1 MAALNSALAGEL
13 PEALGTAV
21 AGLVR
26 KFSETAPKWA
36 TRKASQEVL
45 NELAQVVPD
54 LVGGSADL
62 TGSNNTRA
70 STQEPVTPGDY
81 GGRYLYW
88 GVRELGMAAAM
99 NGIALHGG
107 LIPYGGTFLVF
118 SDYARSAIRL
128 AALMGIRVI
137 HVATHDSIGLGE
149 DGPTHQPVEHLAALR
164 AIPNLLVLR
173 PADAVETAEC
183 WQLALERTT
192 GPSIIAL
199 TRQGVPTVRTT
210 TGPDCTARRGGYVLR
225 DAPGAEAVLIA
236 SGSEVAVAMAAS
248 DLLAGDGIST
258 RVVSLPCWQLFAA
271 QDEAYRERVLGGDT
285 LRVGIEAATRFGWT
299 RWLGHDGEFV
309 GMTGFGASAPASDL
323 FPHFGITGEAVA
335 ERVRARLGRG

>member
-1 MAALNSALAGEL
+1 MAD
-13 PEALGTAV
+13 
-21 AGLVR
+21 LVQ
-26 KFSETAPKWA
+26 KFSENSPGWA
-36 TRKASQEVL
+36 TRKASQVVL
-45 NELAQVVPD
+45 DELAQVVPN

-70 STQEPVTPGDY
+70 STQEAVTPGEFA
-81 GGRYLYW
+81 GRYLYW
-88 GVRELGMAAAM
+88 GVRELGMAASM

-118 SDYARSAIRL
+118 SDYSRSAIRL

-149 DGPTHQPVEHLAALR
+149 DGPTHQPVEHLASLR
-164 AIPNLLVLR
+164 AIPNLMVLR

-183 WQLALERTT
+183 WQLALEHAT

-210 TGPDCTARRGGYVLR
+210 TNPDCTARRGGYVLR
-225 DAPGAEAVLIA
+225 DASDARAVLIA

-248 DLLAGDGIST
+248 NLLAEEGIAS
-258 RVVSLPCWQLFAA
+258 RVVSLPCWQLFAS
-271 QDEAYRERVLGGDT
+271 QDEAYRERVLGSDT

-299 RWLGHDGEFV
+299 RWLGLDGEFV

-323 FPHFGITGEAVA
+323 FRHFGITAEAVA
-335 ERVRARLGRG
+335 ERVRTRLGRN